1 MGLLSGR
8 TPRETAVA
16 WAFVAAQG
24 ALLVALALLPAGD
37 AWYLDGAAAGL
48 ARALQWVGLVVL
60 VVGLANLGRSLTPLP
75 VPVPHGALATGG
87 LFRLVRHP
95 IYAGILALAAGLAA
109 RSGNPWTVATAVG
122 LAALFAA
129 KARWEEARL
138 RERYPGYD
146 AYAART
152 PRFVPGWPFGAD
164 RRR

>member
-1 MGLLSGR
+1 MGLLTGR
-8 TPRETAVA
+8 TREETIVA

-24 ALLVALALLPAGD
+24 VLLVALALLPAGD
-37 AWYLDGAAAGL
+37 AWHLDGLAATVAKVLGWIGL
-48 ARALQWVGLVVL
+48 AVL
-60 VVGLANLGRSLTPLP
+60 VVGLVNLGRSLTPLP
-75 VPVPHGALATGG
+75 VPVPHGELATGG

-95 IYAGILALAAGLAA
+95 IYAGILALAAGMAM
-109 RSGNPWTVATAVG
+109 RSGNPLTVAAALA
-122 LAALFAA
+122 LAALFSA

-152 PRFVPGWPFGAD
+152 PRFLPGWPFGAD